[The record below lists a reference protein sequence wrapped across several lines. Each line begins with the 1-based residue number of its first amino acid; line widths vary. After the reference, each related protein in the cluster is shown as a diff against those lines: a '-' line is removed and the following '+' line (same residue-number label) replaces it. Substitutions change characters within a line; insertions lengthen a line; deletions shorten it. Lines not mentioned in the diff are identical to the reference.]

1 VAHVRVRKSG
11 IAVSFV
17 IGIDIGGTFT
27 DGVAVDIGTSTVV
40 AGKTPTTSP
49 DLLPGVLATLEELG
63 QALGRSV
70 NELLRDCVKFVHGT
84 TLTTNVLLERRGAR
98 VGLVATQGFG
108 DAILMMSGKGRVA
121 GLSLMQRRHFRA
133 TDKPE
138 PIVPR
143 ERIVEISER
152 VDSDGEVV
160 IPLTEEGINNA
171 IGRLMEL
178 GVDACAVALLWSFR
192 NPLHERQIS
201 AAIHERFP
209 GLYVSVSSDLAPLL
223 GEYERTA
230 TAVVN
235 AYVGPAVTNYLANVE
250 DALKKQGVRSPLL
263 VVQSSGGV
271 AEVQQTEPVNT
282 IESGPAAGVRGSVH
296 LLEQIDQPHAIV
308 TDVGGTTFKV
318 SIVRERD
325 PGLTTETVLGQYS
338 LLVPMIDIVSIG
350 AGGGSIAWLDAG
362 RLRVGPTSAG
372 SSPGPA
378 CYDWGGVQPTVTDAD
393 LLLGYLDPDY
403 FLGGRMKLSVDAAR
417 RAIAEH
423 IADPLFNSDAVSA
436 AAGIREIIDTQMA
449 DLIRK
454 ASLERGHDPREFV
467 VLAYGGAGPVHCGA
481 YAAELG
487 CREIVVPHNATVY
500 SAFGAAVSDLQH
512 SFQIARQSSAPGQVD
527 PIRRDFLKLE
537 RKARDVLRTE
547 GIADEAIRIAP
558 WADMRY
564 KRQFYELR
572 IPLGVSASAIDSRSL
587 GVLAHRFEE
596 NYGRRYGDGARHG
609 AHRIEYVRFG
619 VEAIGHTPRPAVAPA
634 QLDGARPEAAL
645 KGERVV
651 YWREE
656 GGLVATPIYDGTLLA
671 AGVVLEGP
679 TVIEHPGTSI
689 AVHPRQRAR
698 IDAYRNTIIEL
709 DEGGQHAGGRS
720 RHI

>member
-1 VAHVRVRKSG
+1 L
-11 IAVSFV
+11 SFV

-27 DGVAVDIGTSTVV
+27 DGVAVDLETSTVV
-40 AGKTPTTSP
+40 TGKTPTTVP
-49 DLLPGVLATLEELG
+49 DLLPGVLDTLGRLAEELG
-63 QALGRSV
+63 RAPAD
-70 NELLRDCVKFVHGT
+70 LLEGCVKFVHGT

-121 GLSLMQRRHFRA
+121 GLSLMERRHFRA
-133 TDKPE
+133 TDKPD

-143 ERIVEISER
+143 ERIVEIPER
-152 VDSDGEVV
+152 VDVDGDVV
-160 IPLTEEGINNA
+160 IPLTDEA
-171 IGRLMEL
+171 IDEAARRLGRLE
-178 GVDACAVALLWSFR
+178 VEACAVALLWSFR
-192 NPLHERQIS
+192 NNDHERRI
-201 AAIHERFP
+201 AAALRERFP
-209 GLYVSVSSDLAPLL
+209 DLYVSASSDLAPIL

-235 AYVGPAVTNYLANVE
+235 AYVGPAVKDYLATVE
-250 DALKKQGVRSPLL
+250 GALQERGLRSPLL

-271 AEVQQTEPVNT
+271 AEIPQTEPVNT

-350 AGGGSIAWLDAG
+350 AGGGSIAWLDG
-362 RLRVGPTSAG
+362 SRLRVGPKSAG

-378 CYDWGGVQPTVTDAD
+378 CYGWGGVEPTVTDAD
-393 LLLGYLDPDY
+393 LVLGYLNPDY

-417 RAIAEH
+417 RAIAER
-423 IADPLFNSDAVSA
+423 IAGHLFDDDVISA
-436 AAGIREIIDTQMA
+436 AAGIREIVDTGMA

-467 VLAYGGAGPVHCGA
+467 IVAYGGAGPVHCGA

-487 CREIVVPHNATVY
+487 CRKIVVPQNATVY

-512 SFQIARQSSAPGQVD
+512 SFQIARQSPAPGD
-527 PIRRDFLKLE
+527 EETIRRDFLELE
-537 RKARDVLRTE
+537 RKARKVLRSE
-547 GIADEAIRIAP
+547 GIADDSMRIAP
-558 WADMRY
+558 WADVRY

-572 IPLGVSASAIDSRSL
+572 IPLETGVGEIDA
-587 GVLAHRFEE
+587 GVLRALARRFEE
-596 NYGRRYGDGARHG
+596 DYGRRYGEGARHG
-609 AHRIEYVRFG
+609 QHRIEYVRFG
-619 VEAIGHTPRPAVAPA
+619 VEAIGQTPRPAVRPA
-634 QLDGARPEAAL
+634 QFDGARPDGARPDGAR
-645 KGERVV
+645 KGEREV

-656 GGLVATPIYDGTLLA
+656 RALLATPIYEGPLLA
-671 AGVVLEGP
+671 QGSVVEGP
-679 TVIEHPGTSI
+679 AVIEHPGTSI
-689 AVHPRQRAR
+689 AVHPRQLAR
-698 IDAYRNTIIEL
+698 IDAYLNTIIEL
-709 DEGGQHAGGRS
+709 EEGVHRDAGRA
-720 RHI
+720 RHL